1 MNGAQQRAELFA
13 NVDELMAWK
22 KAFEMKQAELISWQA
37 MVMSAV
43 QELKDSAETILKGC
57 NVLVECDEL
66 MTQRL
71 DNAAERIDHASNRID
86 VVNKRLRLL
95 EEAK

>member
-22 KAFEMKQAELISWQA
+22 KAFEMKQAELIAWQA
-37 MVMSAV
+37 AVMSSIH
-43 QELKDSAETILKGC
+43 ELRESAETILKGC
-57 NVLVECDEL
+57 GVLVECDEL

-71 DNAAERIDHASNRID
+71 DNASERIDHAANRID

>member
-22 KAFEMKQAELISWQA
+22 KCFEMKQAELITWQA
-37 MVMSAV
+37 MVMSSV
-43 QELKDSAETILKGC
+43 QELKDSADTILKGC
-57 NVLVECDEL
+57 HVLMECDEL

-71 DNAAERIDHASNRID
+71 DTAAERIDAASNRID

-95 EEAK
+95 EEGK